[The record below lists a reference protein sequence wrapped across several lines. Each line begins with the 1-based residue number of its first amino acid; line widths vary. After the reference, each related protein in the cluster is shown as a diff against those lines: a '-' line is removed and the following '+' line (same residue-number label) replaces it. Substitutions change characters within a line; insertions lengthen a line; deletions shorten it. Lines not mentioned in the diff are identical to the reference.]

1 MLERDN
7 AVSIFLF
14 GNCFTNKMLPTLQ
27 IQYILD
33 KSFENIIHDIVAS
46 VHRTEKLARTQ
57 SAVIE
62 ARQKAEKYAKQNG
75 IDLVDGN
82 KTGMPTIET
91 DGAMIKD
98 GKAYLKGN
106 PLKTIKNIICPNC
119 KLPRLMYPRVGYG
132 ARDPPD
138 PRQQY
143 CKNEPPII
151 IDKHDVHGQRKKGTK
166 LKGPAKAKQKK
177 GEAQSPGSSPSAPS
191 TPLAGSFQAAEA
203 FDFKTIEY
211 PAAKCPN
218 RDSTLG
224 DHWKPVTQMA
234 THLNGNCYLKR
245 DRAAGREAVAKMS
258 GTPADSRATSPK
270 PTTNGKRGRALDDI
284 EGNGSKKK
292 QKLDVPKKV
301 KKGMISPSK
310 LKDVETPEKDQTNMM
325 SGASPKAVELVDSI
339 KIAAVKPKKP
349 SGFKREQSEDRSP
362 SPELGEENKPH
373 LNGGGGRDRGFGK
386 PKPPKLHGKIS
397 SKAAASVD
405 SR

>member
-1 MLERDN
+1 MPGHGSVVGSLLEVVHELTAGSSN
-7 AVSIFLF
+7 
-14 GNCFTNKMLPTLQ
+14 Q
-27 IQYILD
+27 INYVLD
-33 KSFENIIHDIVAS
+33 KTFENIIHDLVAG

-62 ARQKAEKYAKQNG
+62 ARQKAEKFAKQHG
-75 IDLVDGN
+75 IDPTDSNGPP
-82 KTGMPTIET
+82 MPVVET

-106 PLKTIKNIICPNC
+106 PLQTTKSIICPSC

-166 LKGPAKAKQKK
+166 LKGPAKGKQKK
-177 GEAQSPGSSPSAPS
+177 NEVHSPGSSPSAPS
-191 TPLAGSFQAAEA
+191 TPLAGSFQAEA
-203 FDFKTIEY
+203 FVFKTIEY

-218 RDSTLG
+218 RDSELG

-270 PTTNGKRGRALDDI
+270 PTNGKRGRALDDT
-284 EGNGSKKK
+284 EGNGKKK
-292 QKLDVPKKV
+292 QKLDAPKKLT
-301 KKGMISPSK
+301 KKGTISPSK
-310 LKDVETPEKDQTNMM
+310 LKDMETPEKDHPM
-325 SGASPKAVELVDSI
+325 GDASPQVELADSI
-339 KIAAVKPKKP
+339 KIAVKPKKH
-349 SGFKREQSEDRSP
+349 FKREESEGRS
-362 SPELGEENKPH
+362 SPDADERPRA
-373 LNGGGGRDRGFGK
+373 NGVKEKTGK
-386 PKPPKLHGKIS
+386 LKHPKSSGKVS
-397 SKAAASVD
+397 GKAA
-405 SR
+405 